1 MLTSAQQSRFHE
13 QIDHYA
19 QSQSL
24 TLSSQQIDAIL
35 QYLNLFIKW
44 NKTYNLSAIR
54 EPNDM
59 FTKHILDSLSV
70 AAHINGKRFIDV
82 GTGGGLP
89 GLVLAICF
97 PDREF
102 VLLDSAGK
110 KTRFLENVKRELK
123 LSNVEVQNLRVES
136 FTPEARFDGVISRA
150 FASLHDM
157 LHWCQHL
164 VNDNGVFYAMK
175 GVEPQDELK
184 QLDKKYQLHGIKTL
198 TVPNLDANRCLVELS
213 LAQCHNESA

>member
-1 MLTSAQQSRFHE
+1 MLTSTQQSHFYEQIQQYAHSQLLTLTHE
-13 QIDHYA
+13 QID
-19 QSQSL
+19 
-24 TLSSQQIDAIL
+24 TIL

-70 AAHINGKRFIDV
+70 AAHIEGERFIDV

-97 PDREF
+97 PHREF

-123 LSNVEVQNLRVES
+123 LTNVDVQNLRVES
-136 FTPEARFDGVISRA
+136 YTPGARFDGVISRA

-157 LHWCQHL
+157 LHWCAHL
-164 VNDNGVFYAMK
+164 VNDNGRFYAMK
-175 GVEPQDELK
+175 GIEPHDELK
-184 QLDKKYQLHGIKTL
+184 QLDKQYQLHAVKTL

-213 LAQCHNESA
+213 LAQ